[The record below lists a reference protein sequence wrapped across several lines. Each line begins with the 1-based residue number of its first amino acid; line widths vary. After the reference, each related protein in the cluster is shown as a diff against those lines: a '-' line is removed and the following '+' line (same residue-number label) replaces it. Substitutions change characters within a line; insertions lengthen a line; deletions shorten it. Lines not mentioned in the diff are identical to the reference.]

1 MQEFTYIEENGEADF
16 DKVAELLRTG
26 QVGGQVLYVI
36 REAVSRDHCL
46 QIQENFTAIIAK
58 ELNNRPDDGFV
69 KTEQIGSSQFHKN
82 GRQYMA
88 STLECGSNVMEL
100 FDGLD
105 SRTIRSLYRDEQLER
120 YFAQRQITYR
130 PALHL
135 TTCANFATTR
145 RWLDNGE
152 MSLMPHEDSAQLA
165 FAALDDFEV
174 AGAQDVISSNICISD
189 ASQGGELMVWN
200 LKPDAALR
208 ESFGVQDTGYP
219 YPLDFVSRYESFSVR
234 LAPGDL
240 YFLNASYLHGVR
252 SSLRNERITAGRF
265 LASLGEKVVY
275 WS

>member
-1 MQEFTYIEENGEADF
+1 MDGE
-16 DKVAELLRTG
+16 VA
-26 QVGGQVLYVI
+26 
-36 REAVSRDHCL
+36 
-46 QIQENFTAIIAK
+46 
-58 ELNNRPDDGFV
+58 
-69 KTEQIGSSQFHKN
+69 
-82 GRQYMA
+82 
-88 STLECGSNVMEL
+88 
-100 FDGLD
+100 
-105 SRTIRSLYRDEQLER
+105 
-120 YFAQRQITYR
+120 
-130 PALHL
+130 ALHMND
-135 TTCANFATTR
+135 C
-145 RWLDNGE
+145 
-152 MSLMPHEDSAQLA
+152 SAQLA

>member
-1 MQEFTYIEENGEADF
+1 MHSFSYIEDNGEVDL
-16 DKVAELLRTG
+16 DKVAELLSAG
-26 QVGGQVLYVI
+26 AIDGKVLYVI
-36 REAVSRDHCL
+36 REAVPKNYCDQLQKNFSEIISR
-46 QIQENFTAIIAK
+46 A
-58 ELNNRPDDGFV
+58 LNNRPDDGFV

-82 GRQYMA
+82 GQQYMA
-88 STLECGSNVMEL
+88 STLACGSDVMAL

-105 SRTIRSLYRDEQLER
+105 NQTIRSLYRDDQLER

-165 FAALDDFEV
+165 FAALDGFEV
-174 AGAQDVISSNICISD
+174 AAAENVISSNICISD
-189 ASQGGELMVWN
+189 ASQGGELVVWD
-200 LKPDAALR
+200 LKPDAELR
-208 ESFGVQDTGYP
+208 AFFGVQDTGYP
-219 YPLDFVSRYESFSVR
+219 YPIDFVSRYANFSVR
-234 LAPGDL
+234 LYPGDL

-252 SSLRNERITAGRF
+252 SSLHNERITAGRF
-265 LASLGEKVVY
+265 LAALGEKVVY